1 MALTLNDITPI
12 GLCIVTQEL
21 MDTRKFQNGFCD
33 NTIMKTR
40 DEELQT
46 KLTSIKRELNSYAT
60 ENKFLQGHK
69 AVIVNNMDKI
79 NALVIS
85 RFFQQD
91 LKAVE
96 SIVAHSKDL
105 MARVLG
111 ASSFQDISVLEPT
124 FRSKVSL
131 PVYDLFLQYMRKS
144 NIPMV

>member
-1 MALTLNDITPI
+1 MALTLHDLTPI
-12 GLCIVTQEL
+12 GLCVVTQEL

-40 DEELQT
+40 DEDLKD
-46 KLTSIKRELNSYAT
+46 KLVSIKRELNSYST
-60 ENKFLQGHK
+60 ESRFLQGHK

-85 RFFQQD
+85 RFGQQD
-91 LKAVE
+91 LRAVE
-96 SIVAHSKDL
+96 NIVAYSKDL
-105 MARVLG
+105 MTKVLN
-111 ASSFQDISVLEPT
+111 ASSFDDISALEPT

-131 PVYDLFLQYMRKS
+131 PVYDLFLQYMKKS

>member
-1 MALTLNDITPI
+1 MALTLHDLTPI
-12 GLCIVTQEL
+12 GLCIVTQDL
-21 MDTRKFQNGFCD
+21 FDTRKFQNGFCD

-40 DEELQT
+40 DENLQD
-46 KLTSIKRELNSYAT
+46 KLVSVKRELNSYAT
-60 ENKFLQGHK
+60 ENNFLQGHK
-69 AVIVNNMDKI
+69 AVIVNNMDRI

-85 RFFQQD
+85 RFVQQD

-105 MARVLG
+105 MTKVLN
-111 ASSFQDISVLEPT
+111 ASSFADIMSFEPT

-131 PVYDLFLQYMRKS
+131 PVYELFIHYMRKS